1 MCCTLSADMAR
12 HVPTL
17 TPRIHAGCGHGTV
30 ASMPGADMARHVPTL
45 PHASTA
51 SRIHA
56 GCGHGTPCPYMGYC
70 LWR

>member
-17 TPRIHAGCGHGTV
+17 TPRIHAECGHGTV
-30 ASMPGADMARHVPTL
+30 ASMLSADMARHVPTL
-45 PHASTA
+45 TP
-51 SRIHA
+51 RIHA
-56 GCGHGTPCPYMGYC
+56 ERGHGTPCPYMGYC